1 MTDEQHGP
9 KYSTDKMH
17 VDSFPLGIQV
27 HQRAAEIAELRRKME
42 TKQHPQILQACI
54 LAQKLSKYIF

>member
-1 MTDEQHGP
+1 MDP
-9 KYSTDKMH
+9 NILPLYVDPIKMH
-17 VDSFPLGIQV
+17 MGGFPLGIQV

-54 LAQKLSKYIF
+54 LAQ